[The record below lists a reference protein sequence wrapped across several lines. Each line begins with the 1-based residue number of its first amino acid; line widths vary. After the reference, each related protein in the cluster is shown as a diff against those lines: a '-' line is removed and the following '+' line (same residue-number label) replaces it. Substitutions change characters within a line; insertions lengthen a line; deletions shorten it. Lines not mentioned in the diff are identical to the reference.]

1 MFLII
6 GELIN
11 STRSEIAKALQG
23 KDETLIRRLAR
34 AQVEAGA
41 DVIDLNAG
49 QSMEDEVNDLRWLI
63 GVVEDELDKDNVHLA
78 IDTSNPDAMEAGLK
92 ACSNLPVINS
102 ISNEKKNARLLQLAA
117 DSGAEVIGLAMGEH
131 GMPKTADDRLE
142 ETRALLEKC
151 DRAGVNRERL
161 YVDMICMSVGS
172 GPEQGTQVLQAIRRT
187 KQELGVKTF
196 IAVSNVSFGLPNRHL
211 LNRTFLAM
219 LMEAGL
225 DGAIMDVTD
234 KRMMDTVYATQAL
247 LGLDNYCMQY
257 IRKQKARKGG

>member
-1 MFLII
+1 MFFVI

-11 STRSEIAKALQG
+11 STRSEIAKALKE
-23 KDETLIRRLAR
+23 KDEALIRRLAR

-41 DVIDLNAG
+41 HVIDLNAG
-49 QSMEDEVNDLRWLI
+49 QSMENEVSDLQWLI
-63 GVVEDELDKDNVHLA
+63 GVVEDELGKDVRLA

-92 ACSNLPVINS
+92 ACSTPPVINS
-102 ISNEKKNARLLQLAA
+102 ISNEKKNARLLELAA
-117 DSGAEVIGLAMGEH
+117 ESGAEVVGLAMGEH
-131 GMPKTADDRLE
+131 GMPKTADDRVE

-151 DRAGVNRERL
+151 DRVGLDHDRL

-187 KQELGVKTF
+187 KRELGVKTF
-196 IAVSNVSFGLPNRHL
+196 TAVSNVSFGLPNRRL

-219 LMEAGL
+219 LVEAGL
-225 DGAIMDVTD
+225 DGAIMDPTD
-234 KRMMDTVYATQAL
+234 KRMMDAIYASRAL

-257 IRKQKARKGG
+257 IKNQKAKRGG